1 MTYSVCVRSRFIAV
15 EEASQPEIR
24 QFALAPRESGG
35 DEEEEGMRRRRKIGH
50 NL

>member
-15 EEASQPEIR
+15 EEASQTEIR

-35 DEEEEGMRRRRKIGH
+35 DEEEEVI
-50 NL
+50 